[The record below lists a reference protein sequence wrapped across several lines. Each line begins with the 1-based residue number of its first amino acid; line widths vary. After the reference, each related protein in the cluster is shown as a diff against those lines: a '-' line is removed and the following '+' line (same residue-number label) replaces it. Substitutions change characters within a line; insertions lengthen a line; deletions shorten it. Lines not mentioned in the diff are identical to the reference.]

1 MRTYHLAVFAILFIL
16 QFIFV
21 PQFLKAE
28 IPNPCKKSLFFKQT
42 CSTIFLF
49 SAVSAMIIA
58 KNYSVFAILMLVG
71 FCFSWLGDF
80 LLHVRQDKLFFVL
93 GLASFLVGHIFFTSA
108 YCVAISRMFPGTPF
122 LNLLQTII
130 YVILISALLFS
141 VLKLGADF
149 GSAFLPCFVYMNVV
163 ALMVVKA
170 VSFSI
175 QIVSNGLTAQ
185 NIYTAAAL
193 SIGAILFLASDY
205 MLSMLNF
212 IKGINIHGT
221 LRKINIY
228 TYFFA
233 QMFLAT
239 SILFI
244 RG

>member
-1 MRTYHLAVFAILFIL
+1 MSTYHLAVFVILFIL

-28 IPNPCKKSLFFKQT
+28 IPNPCKKSLFFKQV
-42 CSTIFLF
+42 CSTIFLIT
-49 SAVSAMIIA
+49 AISAMIIA
-58 KNYSVFAILMLVG
+58 KNHSAFAILMLVG

-93 GLASFLVGHIFFTSA
+93 GLAAFLVGHIFFTSA
-108 YCVAISRMFPGTPF
+108 YCVAISRMFPNTPF
-122 LNLLQTII
+122 LNLPQTII
-130 YVILISALLFS
+130 YVVLISALLFS
-141 VLKLGADF
+141 VLRLGADF
-149 GSAFLPCFVYMNVV
+149 GSAFLPCFVYMNIV

-170 VSFSI
+170 VSFAI
-175 QIVSNGLTAQ
+175 QILSSGQTIQ
-185 NIYTAAAL
+185 NIYTAVAL
-193 SIGAILFLASDY
+193 SIGAILFLSSDY
-205 MLSMLNF
+205 MLSILNF
-212 IKGINIHGT
+212 VKGVNTHGA
-221 LRKINIY
+221 LRKANIY